1 MVEQDQYPVQVTVV
15 VEVEQLPQ
23 EQELHQVDLLTV
35 MQVELELLLLLVHR
49 LLHIQLEEQEE

>member
-49 LLHIQLEEQEE
+49 LLHIQLEEQQE